1 VGPPLKALELLKEFF
16 FHVLHKVGFSRF
28 GAIYCSKNE
37 AFAFVSIE
45 QNLLISTKP
54 MHEWLQKKSPHMTM

>member
-16 FHVLHKVGFSRF
+16 FRVLQKVRFSRF
-28 GAIYCSKNE
+28 GAFYSSKYE

-45 QNLLISTKP
+45 QNLLISTK
-54 MHEWLQKKSPHMTM
+54 TNA